1 MSPFSRQAGREDI
14 RQALEYAY
22 GSFLRFSAMWALA
35 GFGGAFLT
43 VFLSFSK
50 GNLDMSPL
58 FREVTVGLA
67 AALLGLGHSRY
78 QYFLLENWPGRY
90 ATLRKAALGRRMPW
104 SVQNGLTVAHP
115 GRAKVLLAYAGGI
128 LLFLVLVVLLRQGLP
143 LMGGIF
149 FAEGGFFFA
158 RVLFWKRA
166 FEQWKAEGIYDYSE

>member
-1 MSPFSRQAGREDI
+1 MTPFSRQAGREDT
-14 RQALEYAY
+14 RQAREYAY

-43 VFLSFSK
+43 VFLSFSR

-78 QYFLLENWPGRY
+78 QYFLLENWPARY
-90 ATLRKAALGRRMPW
+90 ASLRKASLGGQMPW
-104 SVQNGLTVAHP
+104 SIKTGLAVTHP
-115 GRAKVLLAYAGGI
+115 GRTKVLLAYAGGI
-128 LLFLVLVVLLRQGLP
+128 LLFLALVFLLHRGLP
-143 LMGGIF
+143 LMGAIF

-166 FEQWKAEGIYDYSE
+166 FEQWKAEGIYDYTQ

>member
-1 MSPFSRQAGREDI
+1 MSPFSGQAGREDI
-14 RQALEYAY
+14 RQALEYVY

-43 VFLSFSK
+43 VFLSFSR

-58 FREVTVGLA
+58 FREMTLGLA

-78 QYFLLENWPGRY
+78 QYFLLENWPARY
-90 ATLRKAALGRRMPW
+90 AALRKAALGRQMPW
-104 SVQNGLTVAHP
+104 SIKTGLSVTHP
-115 GRAKVLLAYAGGI
+115 GRTKVLLAYAGGI
-128 LLFLVLVVLLRQGLP
+128 LLFLGLVLLLHRGLP
-143 LMGGIF
+143 LMGVIF

-166 FEQWKAEGIYDYSE
+166 FEQWKAEGIYDYTQ